1 MQAGQDSGI
10 LHWSMFLRS
19 NTRIKDGKEHR
30 YYRVVESRRL
40 QSGKV
45 AQRQVLYLG
54 EINDSQQAAWR
65 RTLEVFDEAEQRITP
80 LSLFPEDRP
89 VPADAID
96 SVQVKL
102 GEMKLERARPYGNCW
117 LGCELWRQLELDRFW
132 SEKLPQGREGVA
144 WPQVLELLV
153 VNRLIEPGSEF
164 RLHRHWFDHSAMDVL
179 LGQDFAV
186 AEKDRLYRCLDRVL
200 EHKQDL
206 FVHLQQ
212 RWKDLFDAEFDLLL
226 YDLTSTYVEGEAEQN
241 PKARHGYSR
250 DRRPD
255 CKQVVI
261 ALVVTPAGFPLAYEV
276 MDGNTSDKT
285 TLRGFLDTHRKPVR
299 QSAAGVAD
307 GPRNSDRGSAGRKCE
322 RREQEMFYLVGT
334 SRAKVKQYEKQW
346 LELPWQKVRE
356 SVEVKLFAQDGEL
369 YVLAKS
375 EGRQAKEIAMRRK
388 KLARLLRKLR
398 AMRRS
403 CPKRDQLLMR
413 VGAAKTDAGRAFG
426 FVKINLPTAGQ
437 EVTRETFTFRLDKAK
452 LKEAELR
459 DGHYLLRTN
468 LVAEDPAVLWDR
480 YMQLTQIEAAFKCL
494 KSELGIRPIHHQL
507 EHRVDAHILVAFLA
521 YCLTV
526 TLKHRLRMHAPGLT
540 PRAVLEKLAGD
551 PDAGRIVSDDR
562 WPPPDHAAL
571 HRAGSRPGAFAS
583 SPEPRIAAT
592 TASAH
597 HHVRLVSSLSPTQ
610 NVVETFGVPLLKTKD
625 LPASDLSNCEGSAN
639 NHFGRLRHASGM
651 RGGFNGRP
659 SSPGRRPH
667 RHPRDTRPKSFRA

>member
-1 MQAGQDSGI
+1 
-10 LHWSMFLRS
+10 MFLRS
-19 NTRIKDGKEHR
+19 NRRIKDGKEHR
-30 YYRVVESRRL
+30 YYTVVESRRL

-65 RTLEVFDEAEQRITP
+65 KTLEVFDEEQDRFTP

-102 GEMKLERARPYGNCW
+102 SEMKLERARPYGNCW
-117 LGCELWRQLELDRFW
+117 LGCELWRQLQLDRFW
-132 SEKLPQGREGVA
+132 SGKLPRRREGVA

-153 VNRLIEPGSEF
+153 VNRLIDPGSEF
-164 RLHRHWFDHSAMDVL
+164 HLHRQWFDHSAMDVL

-206 FVHLQQ
+206 FVHLKQ
-212 RWKDLFDAEFDLLL
+212 RWKDLFNAEFDLLL
-226 YDLTSTYVEGEAEQN
+226 YDMTSTYMEGEAEQN
-241 PKARHGYSR
+241 PQARYGYSR
-250 DRRPD
+250 DKRPD

-261 ALVVTPAGFPLAYEV
+261 ALIVTPAGLPLAYEV
-276 MDGNTSDKT
+276 MAGNTSEKT
-285 TLRGFLDTHRKPVR
+285 TLRDFLDRIEKLYGKARRVWLM
-299 QSAAGVAD
+299 
-307 GPRNSDRGSAGRKCE
+307 DRGIPTEALL
-322 RREQEMFYLVGT
+322 REIRTSRQETFYLVGT
-334 SRAKVKQYEKQW
+334 SRAKIREYEKQW

-356 SVEVKLFAQDGEL
+356 SVEVKLFAREGEL

-375 EGRQAKEIAMRRK
+375 EGRQAKEMAMRRK

-426 FVKINLPTAGQ
+426 FVKINLPQADE
-437 EVTRETFTFRLDKAK
+437 EVTKETFTFQLDKAR

-480 YMQLTQIEAAFKCL
+480 YVQLTQIEAAFKCL
-494 KSELGIRPIHHQL
+494 KSDLGVRPIHHQL
-507 EHRVDAHILVAFLA
+507 ERRVDAHILVAFLA

-526 TLKHRLRMHAPGLT
+526 TLRHRLRMHAPGLT
-540 PRAVLEKLAGD
+540 PRAVLEKLAGIQMLD
-551 PDAGRIVSDDR
+551 VSFPTTDGRQLVMPRYTEPSPEQALLLHHLKLVLPQQ
-562 WPPPDHAAL
+562 PPPSITTPAPAA
-571 HRAGSRPGAFAS
+571 HCP
-583 SPEPRIAAT
+583 
-592 TASAH
+592 
-597 HHVRLVSSLSPTQ
+597 Q
-610 NVVETFGVPLLKTKD
+610 LK
-625 LPASDLSNCEGSAN
+625 
-639 NHFGRLRHASGM
+639 M
-651 RGGFNGRP
+651 
-659 SSPGRRPH
+659 
-667 RHPRDTRPKSFRA
+667 

>member
-1 MQAGQDSGI
+1 
-10 LHWSMFLRS
+10 MFLRS
-19 NTRIKDGKEHR
+19 NTRIKDGKKHR
-30 YYRVVESRRL
+30 YFTVVESRRL

-65 RTLEVFDEAEQRITP
+65 KTLGVFDEAEQRITP

-89 VPADAID
+89 IPADAID

-117 LGCELWRQLELDRFW
+117 LGCELWRQLQLDRFW

-200 EHKQDL
+200 EHKQEL

-241 PKARHGYSR
+241 PKAKYGYSR
-250 DRRPD
+250 DKRPD

-261 ALVVTPAGFPLAYEV
+261 ALIVTPAGLPLAYEV
-276 MDGNTSDKT
+276 MAGNTSEKT
-285 TLRGFLDTHRKPVR
+285 TLRGFLDRIESLYGKARRVWLM
-299 QSAAGVAD
+299 
-307 GPRNSDRGSAGRKCE
+307 DRGIPTEALL
-322 RREQEMFYLVGT
+322 QEMRTSRQETFYLVGT
-334 SRAKVKQYEKQW
+334 SRAKVKQYEKRW

-426 FVKINLPTAGQ
+426 FVKINLPPAGQ
-437 EVTRETFTFRLDKAK
+437 PVTRETFTFRLDKAS

-480 YMQLTQIEAAFKCL
+480 YVQLTQIEAAFKCL

-521 YCLTV
+521 YCLMV
-526 TLKHRLRMHAPGLT
+526 TLRHRLRMQAPGLT
-540 PRAVLEKLAGD
+540 PRAVLEKLAGIQMLDVSFPTTDGRCLTMPRYTEPD
-551 PDAGRIVSDDR
+551 PEQALLLHHLNLILPQQ
-562 WPPPDHAAL
+562 PPP
-571 HRAGSRPGAFAS
+571 RITTSAS
-583 SPEPRIAAT
+583 S
-592 TASAH
+592 
-597 HHVRLVSSLSPTQ
+597 
-610 NVVETFGVPLLKTKD
+610 VPFPQLK
-625 LPASDLSNCEGSAN
+625 
-639 NHFGRLRHASGM
+639 M
-651 RGGFNGRP
+651 
-659 SSPGRRPH
+659 
-667 RHPRDTRPKSFRA
+667 